1 MDFDKDKLDI
11 YKELL
16 LTTKLQQGYQEFI
29 KLFRYLRVELEK
41 DLHEFSFSGS
51 IVENR
56 MDFAYFQL
64 LSDELKEIGLKVQV
78 VFAHKEFQFE
88 VWVSGYNR
96 KIQCDY
102 YNYLKNTNI
111 EYTINDNPNRVD
123 YIIKS
128 PLAKD
133 IDISDGNLVIESLK
147 TEISEIV
154 TFAKNIKIS

>member
-1 MDFDKDKLDI
+1 MVNLFYIPTEENFFGNGSKEFKRSGSEFILDLGAGQMDFDKDKLDI

-64 LSDELKEIGLKVQV
+64 LSDELKEKGLKVQV

-123 YIIKS
+123 
-128 PLAKD
+128 
-133 IDISDGNLVIESLK
+133 
-147 TEISEIV
+147 
-154 TFAKNIKIS
+154 